1 MVTKSKVLNDFR
13 DMKKI
18 LRDPILLIT
27 IIFVIIILLTFIIYP
42 LYSVLNESFVENGRF
57 TFSTYIRIFS
67 NRDFQNTLKNT
78 LVLGIVVG
86 ALSTVV
92 GFIFAYA
99 NVYLDTGLT
108 KLFDIVSILPIVSPP
123 FVLGLSAIL
132 LFGQQGVIT
141 KRLLDIQNA
150 NIYGFKGLVM
160 VQVMTFFPVAYLVLK
175 GLLLNMDPAL
185 EEASRNMGAST
196 VQTFLKVTLPLMT
209 PGIANAFLLVFI
221 ETVADFAN
229 PMLIGGNYSTLATQ
243 IYLQAIGNYD
253 MQGGS
258 TIAVILLSLSILLFV
273 VEKYLVE
280 KRSYITVTGKS
291 SRKRDLITDRRIVLP
306 IKFLC
311 LGITIFVMSFYIL
324 VPIGGL
330 FKTWG

>member
-1 MVTKSKVLNDFR
+1 MVVRTKLLSDFK

-18 LRDPILLIT
+18 LRDPILLTT

-57 TFSTYIRIFS
+57 TTSSYIRIFS

-78 LVLGIVVG
+78 LILGVVVG
-86 ALSTVV
+86 VLSTAI

-99 NVYLDTGLT
+99 NVYLDTGLA

-132 LFGQQGVIT
+132 LFGQQGIIT
-141 KRLLDIQNA
+141 KRLLGIQNA

-196 VQTFLKVTLPLMT
+196 SKTFLKVTLPLMT

-221 ETVADFAN
+221 EAVADFAN

-280 KRSYITVTGKS
+280 KKIVYNCYRKILKKARTYNRS
-291 SRKRDLITDRRIVLP
+291 
-306 IKFLC
+306 
-311 LGITIFVMSFYIL
+311 
-324 VPIGGL
+324 
-330 FKTWG
+330 

>member
-1 MVTKSKVLNDFR
+1 M
-13 DMKKI
+13 
-18 LRDPILLIT
+18 
-27 IIFVIIILLTFIIYP
+27 
-42 LYSVLNESFVENGRF
+42 
-57 TFSTYIRIFS
+57 
-67 NRDFQNTLKNT
+67 
-78 LVLGIVVG
+78 
-86 ALSTVV
+86 LSTAI

-99 NVYLDTGLT
+99 NVYLDTGLA

-132 LFGQQGVIT
+132 LFGQQGIIT
-141 KRLLDIQNA
+141 KRLLGIQNA

-185 EEASRNMGAST
+185 EETSRNMGAST
-196 VQTFLKVTLPLMT
+196 SKTFLKVTLPLMT

-221 ETVADFAN
+221 EAVADFAN

-280 KRSYITVTGKS
+280 K
-291 SRKRDLITDRRIVLP
+291 DRI
-306 IKFLC
+306 
-311 LGITIFVMSFYIL
+311 
-324 VPIGGL
+324 
-330 FKTWG
+330 